1 MAAFRVSPCPGGRHT
16 GTARALRGARGMGL
30 PERVQQRTPCGTD
43 VVNRAQAM
51 TLTPRIQRALIMLPL
66 ASLLL
71 AFAALANGE
80 TVDALLRRYPYDPAC
95 AWGRVGNGK
104 GLIVRC
110 LSEAESQSL
119 RAGTLPASGAPAAS
133 AAPSAVA
140 SAAAAPSAASSAAAP
155 VAPAPATP
163 DEVSPPETAPAINGE
178 KLDVTVGPVTADS
191 GTLGIG
197 KLGAPRDRYLKCVT
211 DNGGLK
217 DKEGEVQIRFLLRA
231 RGRAEGV
238 SVAKRSNVSVEAA
251 RCISEVVDRRYVGVP
266 DAPIV
271 GATVAI
277 KFAKAAK

>member
-1 MAAFRVSPCPGGRHT
+1 
-16 GTARALRGARGMGL
+16 
-30 PERVQQRTPCGTD
+30 
-43 VVNRAQAM
+43 
-51 TLTPRIQRALIMLPL
+51 
-66 ASLLL
+66 
-71 AFAALANGE
+71 
-80 TVDALLRRYPYDPAC
+80 
-95 AWGRVGNGK
+95 
-104 GLIVRC
+104 
-110 LSEAESQSL
+110 
-119 RAGTLPASGAPAAS
+119 
-133 AAPSAVA
+133 
-140 SAAAAPSAASSAAAP
+140 
-155 VAPAPATP
+155 
-163 DEVSPPETAPAINGE
+163 
-178 KLDVTVGPVTADS
+178 VTADS

-197 KLGAPRDRYLKCVT
+197 KLGAPRDRYVKCVT